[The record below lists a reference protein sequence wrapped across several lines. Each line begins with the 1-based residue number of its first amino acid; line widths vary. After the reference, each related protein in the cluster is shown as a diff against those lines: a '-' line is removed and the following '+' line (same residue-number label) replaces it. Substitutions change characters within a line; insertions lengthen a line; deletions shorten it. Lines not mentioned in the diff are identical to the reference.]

1 LKGKVKLKW
10 LMPPACAASLVIS
23 TAAAHAQ
30 AYNRIAPNVP
40 PSTAVPAIAP
50 QPSAPPMPTSA
61 QVILPSLNAVVFVAS
76 PAAVVSTGLPLTAAG
91 PTGVSASDLPLLS
104 RPEFQE
110 QLRPFLGKPVTMD
123 ALNELAKVTQ
133 DWYRANGQPFIDVSI
148 PPQNINNGLIQIVV
162 TNYRVGTVEVSGNK
176 WFSSHAIS
184 RASGIVPGQTLTV
197 DGLEGDLNWLN
208 QNPFLTVNAV
218 LQPGATTGTTNVN
231 LQATDQFP
239 LRVYAGYDNEGV
251 PSLGINE
258 WNIGFNWGNAFNL
271 GQILSYQLTRSF
283 TGRFTGHSI
292 SDVIPL
298 PWQGNKL
305 LVFGSYEEQR
315 PAIADGFNDL
325 GRSGQASFRY
335 VRTLPNT
342 SWLTQDVQLGYDFK
356 TTNSNLEFGGF
367 SVFASSAQID
377 QFVITYDGSETDPYG
392 ETALE
397 NDFILSPGGITGAN
411 TTAAFETIVP
421 YATANYVY
429 GRIGFTRTTYLPYH
443 FSWVARVLAQF
454 SNKNLLESEQLAGG
468 GPGSV
473 AGYPTDTALGT
484 NGELINMTVF
494 APAFNPAALLGL
506 HVPFTNQAQLGA
518 FWDYANLYQDHAIP
532 NEQNHVNLA
541 SAGLDLNYSAGQ
553 DANVQFAMGW
563 QLRDAPGTTKHGA
576 FGQVSVVIGY

>member
-1 LKGKVKLKW
+1 
-10 LMPPACAASLVIS
+10 MACAAALALS
-23 TAAAHAQ
+23 TVAAHAQ
-30 AYNRIAPNVP
+30 AYSRIAPNVP
-40 PSTAVPAIAP
+40 PGQLTPAVVPAP
-50 QPSAPPMPTSA
+50 VPPPLPTSS
-61 QVILPSLNAVVFVAS
+61 QIILPALKGIVYVAS
-76 PAAVVSTGLPLTAAG
+76 PSALVSTGLPLSAAG
-91 PTGVSASDLPLLS
+91 PTGVAATDLPLLS
-104 RPEFQE
+104 RPEFQD
-110 QLRPFLGKPVTMD
+110 QVRPFIGKPVTMD
-123 ALNELAKVTQ
+123 ALNELARVTQ
-133 DWYRANGQPFIDVSI
+133 NWYRANGQPFIDVSI
-148 PPQNINNGLIQIVV
+148 PPQNIDNGLIQIVV
-162 TNYRVGTVEVSGNK
+162 TNYRVGKVEVSGNK
-176 WFSSHAIS
+176 WFSTTSIS

-197 DGLEGDLNWLN
+197 NGLEGDLNWLN

-218 LQPGATTGTTNVN
+218 LQPGAATGTTNVN

-258 WNIGFNWGNAFNL
+258 WDIGFNWGNAFNL

-283 TGRFTGHSI
+283 NGRFTGHSI

-298 PWQGNKL
+298 PWQDNKL
-305 LVFGSYEEQR
+305 LVFGSYEEQK
-315 PAIADGFNDL
+315 PGLGEYFSDL

-335 VRTLPNT
+335 VRTLPNL

-367 SVFASSAQID
+367 SVFNSSAQID
-377 QFVITYDGSETDPYG
+377 QFVNTYDGDETDPYG
-392 ETALE
+392 ETAVE
-397 NDFILSPGGITGAN
+397 NDFILSPGGLTGAN

-421 YATANYVY
+421 YATSHYIY
-429 GRIGFTRTTYLPYH
+429 DRFGFTRTTNLPYR
-443 FSWVARVLAQF
+443 FSWVARLLAQV
-454 SNKNLLESEQLAGG
+454 SNQNLLESEQLAGG

-473 AGYPTDTALGT
+473 AGYPTDTALGS

-494 APAFNPAALLGL
+494 APAFSPTQLLGL
-506 HVPFTNQAQLGA
+506 HVPLYNQAQIGA

-541 SAGLDLNYSAGQ
+541 SVGLDLNYSAGQ

-563 QLRDAPGTTKHGA
+563 QLRDAPGTTKHGG